1 MLVGAPRILPF
12 ILTSLMGQQHN
23 AQHEWSEIHTV
34 PTAGQGALLRLN
46 RLLKTLLLPLL
57 SLETTLF
64 SLHAAERE
72 RSGVSIFRKFTIIKC
87 CD

>member
-1 MLVGAPRILPF
+1 MLVGAPRILLF

-23 AQHEWSEIHTV
+23 AQQEVVRNHRTV
-34 PTAGQGALLRLN
+34 PTAGQGAPLRLN
-46 RLLKTLLLPLL
+46 HLLKTLLLPLL

-72 RSGVSIFRKFTIIKC
+72 RGAVLASFESIQ
-87 CD
+87 